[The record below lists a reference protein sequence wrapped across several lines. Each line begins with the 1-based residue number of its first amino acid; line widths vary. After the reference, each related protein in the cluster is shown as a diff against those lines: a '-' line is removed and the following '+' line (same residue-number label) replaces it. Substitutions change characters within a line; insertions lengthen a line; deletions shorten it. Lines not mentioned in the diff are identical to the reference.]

1 MSQIKLISSNSSFF
15 LQPTLK
21 IAKNLLGKIL
31 ARKISD
37 KIYRYRIVETEAYC
51 GKDDLAN
58 HAAKGKTNRNEAM
71 FYKAGHIYVY
81 LIYGMY
87 YCLNIVT
94 AAKNNPEAVLI
105 RAVKPLFTSSLK
117 TDGPGKLCRA
127 LKIDKSFNKQ
137 RLSKKIN
144 LWVEDDGF
152 VVKPADINS
161 SPRRGIEYAKHCAEY
176 PWRFFIDRTRFI
188 S

>member
-1 MSQIKLISSNSSFF
+1 MFQVKLISSDSSFF

-31 ARKISD
+31 ARKIND
-37 KIYRYRIVETEAYC
+37 KIYRYRIIETEAYC

-71 FYKAGHIYVY
+71 FYEAGHIYVY

-87 YCLNIVT
+87 YCFNIVT
-94 AAKNNPEAVLI
+94 ASLDNPEAVLI
-105 RAVKPLFTSSLK
+105 RAVEPLFVTDQK
-117 TDGPGKLCRA
+117 TNGPGKLCRA
-127 LKIDKSFNKQ
+127 LKINKSFNKQ
-137 RLSKKIN
+137 KLSKKIN

-152 VVKPADINS
+152 VVKSADINS
-161 SPRRGIEYAKHCAEY
+161 SSRRGVKYAKHCAEY
-176 PWRFFIDRTRFI
+176 PWRFFIKNSRFI